1 MTIKMVEMDETV
13 SFRFL
18 LAGIVHTREIHIRSK
33 FRYFYSRICNGTRLI
48 EGGYEISRGKFTTG
62 TNSTLLD
69 ALLKASKNRS
79 AMFLENDLFKSKT
92 HVSHRWH
99 RRILEKCEALGFPQ
113 ENS

>member
-1 MTIKMVEMDETV
+1 MR
-13 SFRFL
+13 FREENL
-18 LAGIVHTREIHIRSK
+18 RPGRIRL
-33 FRYFYSRICNGTRLI
+33 F
-48 EGGYEISRGKFTTG
+48 
-62 TNSTLLD
+62 ST
-69 ALLKASKNRS
+69 LKASKNRS